1 MMSPEPMTFG
11 QSEEFCNSHGSKMFL
26 PKNKNENDMLAEI
39 GRDFWISGF
48 VTKMLKDQSGD
59 DWNNWSKV
67 SMIFN

>member
-1 MMSPEPMTFG
+1 
-11 QSEEFCNSHGSKMFL
+11 MFL

-67 SMIFN
+67 SKIFN